1 MLHIICSTIMQII
14 LNYCTECDKRYII
27 NSVLKRPMA
36 IHREEICISNC
47 NECDYIFYNK
57 RNAIN
62 LAIMHFLDKTFI

>member
-1 MLHIICSTIMQII
+1 MQLIH
-14 LNYCTECDKRYII
+14 NFCTECDKRYM
-27 NSVLKRPMA
+27 NKSVLKRPMA

>member
-1 MLHIICSTIMQII
+1 MQLIH
-14 LNYCTECDKRYII
+14 NFCTECDKRYV
-27 NSVLKRPMA
+27 NKSVLKRPMA